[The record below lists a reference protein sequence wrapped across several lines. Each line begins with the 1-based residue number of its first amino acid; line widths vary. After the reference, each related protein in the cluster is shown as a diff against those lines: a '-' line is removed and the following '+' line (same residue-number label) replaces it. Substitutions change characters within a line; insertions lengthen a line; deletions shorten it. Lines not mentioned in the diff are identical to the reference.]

1 MLSPLL
7 RQSDF
12 RWFFAGRLVSLLGS
26 SMAPVA
32 LAFAVLNASGG
43 SGDLGIVLAAHMVPL
58 LVFLLVG
65 GATADRISRRT
76 VLIATNLGS
85 GLTQGMVAA
94 LLLSGHYSLLAVS
107 VLAFLNGLLA
117 SFTTPALR
125 GLVPELVERSDL
137 QRANSLLATVA
148 NGTKVFG
155 PSICGVLVGSAG
167 SGTAIACDA
176 LSYLLAAA
184 CLARLPATV
193 GASAAAN
200 AGRSPLL
207 RDLREGWVVFRG
219 TAWVWPVTLSFCVVN
234 LVQTGTWQ
242 ILGPQLTEQLSGEAM
257 WGFVLSARG
266 VGMLLMSTVMYRLT
280 VRYLARFG
288 QLASVLGALPLFAL
302 GMRLGAPLLVAAA
315 FAAGLGSAAAATAWD
330 TSLQEHIPDGVLS
343 RVAAYDDLLSY
354 IAIPIGQLSVGP
366 LAQRF
371 GGFHVATAAALCY
384 AGVVLLPLATPA
396 LGRLPHTSPD
406 RPTPPAAQAQT
417 IENPEIPAVPPRG

>member
-1 MLSPLL
+1 MLPPFL

-32 LAFAVLNASGG
+32 LAFAVLNASGRA
-43 SGDLGIVLAAHMVPL
+43 GDLGIVLAAHMVPL
-58 LVFLLVG
+58 LGFLLVG
-65 GATADRISRRT
+65 GATADRVSRRT
-76 VLIATNLGS
+76 VLIAANLGS
-85 GLTQGMVAA
+85 GLTQAMVAA

-107 VLAFLNGLLA
+107 LLTFLNGLLA
-117 SFTTPALR
+117 AFTTPALR
-125 GLVPELVERSDL
+125 GLVPELVARSDL
-137 QRANSLLATVA
+137 QRANSLLATVT

-176 LSYLLAAA
+176 LSYLVAAA

-193 GASAAAN
+193 GATAAAG
-200 AGRSPLL
+200 ADRSPLL
-207 RDLREGWVVFRG
+207 RDLREGWAVFRG

-234 LVQTGTWQ
+234 LVQTGAWQ

-288 QLASVLGALPLFAL
+288 QLASVLGALPLLAL
-302 GMRLGAPLLVAAA
+302 GMRMGAPLLIAAA
-315 FAAGLGSAAAATAWD
+315 FTAGLGSAAAATAWD

-354 IAIPIGQLSVGP
+354 IAIPIGQLLIGP

-384 AGVVLLPLATPA
+384 AGVVLLPLASPA
-396 LGRLPHTSPD
+396 LRRLPHTSFD
-406 RPTPPAAQAQT
+406 RRTPSAAQAQT
-417 IENPEIPAVPPRG
+417 TEDPGIPVVPPRG